1 MEQWKAYLEALS
13 SKAPV
18 PGGGGASAVCGALGV
33 ALGEMVGNLTVGK
46 KKYAQWEPEV
56 KECLL
61 RLEAA
66 RGQFMELSDED
77 ARVFE
82 PLSKAYGIKAETEE
96 EKAKKAYE
104 EYRLFTD
111 DVYHVGYP
119 DKVSSQA
126 GACVQFLMCTSPA
139 HIAIE
144 IIEFVPFRMVL
155 AVDDG
160 VGLRVGCYPYRITPE
175 QGVVN
180 IIKVAVGQCH
190 LGKLSL
196 ARYYQC
202 IGIKIGNKIYV
213 FACCIGINHRRG
225 GKCVE

>member
-96 EKAKKAYE
+96 EKA
-104 EYRLFTD
+104 
-111 DVYHVGYP
+111 
-119 DKVSSQA
+119 
-126 GACVQFLMCTSPA
+126 
-139 HIAIE
+139 
-144 IIEFVPFRMVL
+144 
-155 AVDDG
+155 
-160 VGLRVGCYPYRITPE
+160 
-175 QGVVN
+175 
-180 IIKVAVGQCH
+180 
-190 LGKLSL
+190 
-196 ARYYQC
+196 
-202 IGIKIGNKIYV
+202 
-213 FACCIGINHRRG
+213 
-225 GKCVE
+225 